1 MGIKEV
7 LIEEAKAEVRTTDS
21 HLAGIVKP
29 PKILSIGGCVTE
41 VTCLRLNRFADVSHL
56 WRVTIPCLMS
66 KKIEGR
72 SYFASKSPQLSER
85 INFELT
91 KQALHKIKTGGYE
104 FVMFDPTSDYT
115 NDYFEKDG
123 CIISDMTQILA
134 QGWEWPEGFVEDG
147 WTRISPRSHRYLDMY
162 VHYLRAFVDLC
173 EELGIPLIILR
184 RRACANKIT
193 AEGITG
199 IGDPDS
205 AEINWWVDL
214 LWERIAGLTHKLNV
228 LDINER
234 FSITSFDVPYGEGI
248 FHPIEEFY
256 DYVVYKLMYLMRFS
270 DDLIVET
277 MFHSYRDRASRRR
290 AVRQECDGLIQERD
304 SLIQERDAL
313 SLSIEHLASERD
325 GQLEGERE
333 RARADR
339 DALERELVERHAEEA
354 RSAEDGR
361 MLLER
366 ELSELRVGFDA
377 VTRERDILRSTAD
390 QMVAERELSRAFEQ
404 ELHVTVGKL
413 EGDLAQRSHEFDLVC
428 ESRNSLESELVKCGH
443 AYEEACLEKVKL
455 AGELQCVNEAH
466 EGVARQYND
475 LLGWRKRF
483 FEELRLNNDEGPMA
497 LRDVLPLARA
507 LRPVIHTIGRVKRA
521 FKLAPR

>member
-1 MGIKEV
+1 MGIKEL
-7 LIEEAKAEVRTTDS
+7 LIKEASAEVRTVDS

-41 VTCLRLNRFADVSHL
+41 VTCLQLNRFADVSHL

-134 QGWEWPEGFVEDG
+134 QGWEWPEGFMEDG
-147 WTRISPRSHRYLDMY
+147 WTRISPRSHRYLEMY
-162 VHYLRAFVDLC
+162 VHYLQAFIDLC
-173 EELGIPLIILR
+173 EELGLPLIILR

-193 AEGITG
+193 AEGTTG
-199 IGDPDS
+199 LGDPDS

-214 LWERIAGLTHKLNV
+214 LWKRIAGLTHKLNV

-256 DYVVYKLMYLMRFS
+256 DYVAYKLMYMMRFS

-277 MFHSYRDRASRRR
+277 MFHSYKDRASRRR
-290 AVRQECDGLIQERD
+290 AVRQECDGLMQERD

-313 SLSIEHLASERD
+313 RLSIE
-325 GQLEGERE
+325 Q
-333 RARADR
+333 
-339 DALERELVERHAEEA
+339 
-354 RSAEDGR
+354 
-361 MLLER
+361 
-366 ELSELRVGFDA
+366 
-377 VTRERDILRSTAD
+377 
-390 QMVAERELSRAFEQ
+390 
-404 ELHVTVGKL
+404 L
-413 EGDLAQRSHEFDLVC
+413 EGDLAQRSREFDSVC
-428 ESRNSLESELVKCGH
+428 ESRNSLESELVKCGR
-443 AYEEACLEKVKL
+443 AYEEVCLEKAKL

-466 EGVARQYND
+466 KGAARQYND
-475 LLGWRKRF
+475 LLGWRNQF

-521 FKLAPR
+521 FKFAPR